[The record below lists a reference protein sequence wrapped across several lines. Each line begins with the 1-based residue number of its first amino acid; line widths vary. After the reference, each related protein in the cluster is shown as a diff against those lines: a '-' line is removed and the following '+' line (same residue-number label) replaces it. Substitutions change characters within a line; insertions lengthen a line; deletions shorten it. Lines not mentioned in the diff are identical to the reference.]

1 MQITASEISQM
12 IKNITKVIVSSIL
25 NIEKCKNK
33 CPLKKNLLITFTK
46 APQSISVNPDLINM
60 RLSLFIFYL
69 YHNKTI

>member
-1 MQITASEISQM
+1 MQIAASEISQM

-46 APQSISVNPDLINM
+46 APQSISVNPDLIM